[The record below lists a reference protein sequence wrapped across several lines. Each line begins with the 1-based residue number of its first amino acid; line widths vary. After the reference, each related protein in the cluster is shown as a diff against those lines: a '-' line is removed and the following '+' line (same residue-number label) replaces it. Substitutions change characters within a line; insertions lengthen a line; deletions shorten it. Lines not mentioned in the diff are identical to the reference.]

1 MSLLWLRS
9 LAYGRQGQVR
19 DPAIVKEDGRLYRL
33 RALAEASGIGL
44 AQLFF
49 DPNSPHAGGMACAV
63 KGSLN

>member
-1 MSLLWLRS
+1 
-9 LAYGRQGQVR
+9 VR

-49 DPNSPHAGGMACAV
+49 DLNSPHAGRMACAV